1 MKIRKLAALLLAL
14 AMALPLWGL
23 AEEIHQFEG
32 YVTQII
38 DGGFVLEDIQRGQ
51 VILNTDDSTVWDGL
65 LIDGELEAGMYV
77 MVDYDGRLTR
87 SIPPQA
93 HADRVGCYTLQGTV
107 SEVAENGL
115 LLTGDER
122 FGDVWVKTNLVDA
135 QHVYPGMTLLVY
147 YDGVMAMS
155 LPGQVTAHQLE
166 IPFLQGTVS
175 DQQADSFLLTTEG
188 GETYRVLLTDE
199 TLIGL
204 VSATA
209 EEEAEEMENAE
220 AVEAEA
226 ETEAEKPEAAVANG
240 MAAETDVD
248 KAKNAEA
255 TSVGGKATEANAE
268 KAEDTEKA
276 ASSMAIE
283 ADAEKAEGTE
293 KVTGSMATEAD
304 EQAEGEAMAEAD
316 IPTLDW
322 GNGDAVIVY
331 YSGEAAITHD
341 ANDPT
346 SDESTP
352 AQLTALEINV
362 LR

>member
-14 AMALPLWGL
+14 AMALPLVGL

-135 QHVYPGMTLLVY
+135 QHVYSGMTLLVY

-155 LPGQVTAHQLE
+155 LPGQVTAHQME
-166 IPFLQGTVS
+166 IPSLQGTVS
-175 DQQADSFLLTTEG
+175 DHQADSFLLTTEG

-204 VSATA
+204 VSATS
-209 EEEAEEMENAE
+209 EEEASKTENAE
-220 AVEAEA
+220 AAASSSVAAEA
-226 ETEAEKPEAAVANG
+226 DAEQ
-240 MAAETDVD
+240 AED
-248 KAKNAEA
+248 AEESA
-255 TSVGGKATEANAE
+255 SSGKATEADAE

-276 ASSMAIE
+276 ASSVVTE
-283 ADAEKAEGTE
+283 ADEE
-293 KVTGSMATEAD
+293 KVEEAEETASSSMATEAD

-352 AQLTALEINV
+352 AFNPLPQLTALEINV